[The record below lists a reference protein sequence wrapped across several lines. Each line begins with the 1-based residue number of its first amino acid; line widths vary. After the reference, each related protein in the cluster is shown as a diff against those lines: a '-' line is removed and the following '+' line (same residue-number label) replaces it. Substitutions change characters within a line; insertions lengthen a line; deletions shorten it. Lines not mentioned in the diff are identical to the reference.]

1 MQPSDSDLCVICID
15 APRTHLLAPCGHRA
29 VCGVCAH
36 FFGEEQAAAAL
47 CPMCRAPV
55 QQVIRVCTTD
65 DAPALGELRRFR
77 LLGDDGVRRAQS
89 ALFLGHVCCGV
100 FALCDGARRPH
111 GAGQVGGTPR
121 KAGRILFV
129 WARRPAKQAGYFYG
143 QNGQKGDGWTSFDAR
158 NHWTWAWASF
168 NSRLIGVEWFFQV
181 MRVDGIVRF
190 DSGKGNGWMLRLT
203 RAQPLDLG
211 RVSSFNSS
219 CSVLWFSSGSVPRR
233 SSVFVS
239 RIDSDCRMSVVRSC
253 VVHPSTRVRFVP
265 SCSCCSLVAVVMH
278 LGAARVPR
286 APRPTA
292 TPTPRA
298 TGTALPR
305 DALSSLER

>member
-1 MQPSDSDLCVICID
+1 MTLQLWGSYVGSDCW
-15 APRTHLLAPCGHRA
+15 
-29 VCGVCAH
+29 
-36 FFGEEQAAAAL
+36 E
-47 CPMCRAPV
+47 
-55 QQVIRVCTTD
+55 TTEF
-65 DAPALGELRRFR
+65 AGPKARCF
-77 LLGDDGVRRAQS
+77 
-89 ALFLGHVCCGV
+89 GHVCCGV

-111 GAGQVGGTPR
+111 GAGQVGGTPPPQSR
-121 KAGRILFV
+121 QDTFRLGTPPPQSRQDTFTDRTVFV
-129 WARRPAKQAGYFYG
+129 LPPARAHGMRRPPRGLAQ
-143 QNGQKGDGWTSFDAR
+143 
-158 NHWTWAWASF
+158 
-168 NSRLIGVEWFFQV
+168 RLIGVEWFSFQV

-278 LGAARVPR
+278 LGAARIPR